1 MGMIYC
7 ELYSVERIKKLNI
20 YIIFQLDEGIID

>member
-7 ELYSVERIKKLNI
+7 ELYSGERIKKLKI
-20 YIIFQLDEGIID
+20 YIIFRLDEGIID